1 MTIKI
6 CKSEGTFDVT
16 KHGADI
22 KAVSKSTAAIHNAI
36 AEAAKSGGGT
46 VYFPAGKYL
55 TGPIH
60 FKSNVTL
67 HLGDN
72 VVINFSTDFDDFLP
86 MVKSRWEGTQLI
98 NFSPLIY
105 ADGVENIAIRGHGI
119 LDGQ

>member
-16 KHGADI
+16 KYGADI
-22 KAVSKSTAAIHNAI
+22 KAVSKSTATINNTI

-46 VYFPAGKYL
+46 VYSPVGIYL
-55 TGPIH
+55 TSPIH
-60 FKSNVTL
+60 FKSNITL
-67 HLGDN
+67 HLEDN
-72 VVINFSTDFDDFLP
+72 VVITFSTDYDDYLP
-86 MVKSRWEGTQLI
+86 MVKNRWKGTQLI
-98 NFSPLIY
+98 NFLPLIY